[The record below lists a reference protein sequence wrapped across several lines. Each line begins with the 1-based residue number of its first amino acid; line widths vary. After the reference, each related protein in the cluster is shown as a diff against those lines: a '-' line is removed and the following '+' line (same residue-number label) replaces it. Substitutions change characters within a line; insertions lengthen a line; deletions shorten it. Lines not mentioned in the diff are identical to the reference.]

1 MEAEIHSLGSF
12 LRSRRE
18 RVDPR
23 AAGVVIVDR
32 RRVPGLRREE
42 LATLAGVSATYYA
55 RLEQGRDRN
64 PSPEVLDAIADAL
77 RLDAAERDHLHRLG
91 AVTSRR
97 ATTDRSVAESVRP
110 GVLTLLAAWSKF
122 PAIVVNARRD
132 VLASTELAQ
141 RINPGWTPGSN
152 VATFIFLDPRA
163 KKTYPDWDLIAS
175 QAVAGLRSA
184 AATYPGGDVEELI
197 GRLAAQD
204 ITFAELWSTQ
214 NVYARTAGQ
223 KRLAIEGFGVITLQF
238 ESFSVDG
245 APGQTMSVYF
255 PSSGS
260 SDETAF
266 ARLQTHDFTT

>member
-23 AAGVVIVDR
+23 AAGVVLVDR

-77 RLDAAERDHLHRLG
+77 RLDTAERDHLHRLG
-91 AVTSRR
+91 SPASRR
-97 ATTDRSVAESVRP
+97 DRDRPVAGSVRP
-110 GVLTLLAAWSKF
+110 GVRELLGLWSNF
-122 PAIVVNARRD
+122 PAFVVNARRD
-132 VLASTELAQ
+132 VLAATELAE
-141 RINPGWTPGSN
+141 RVNPGWSPGSN
-152 VATFIFLDPRA
+152 LAVFTFLDPRA
-163 KKTYPDWDLIAS
+163 KETYPDWDVIAG
-175 QAVAGLRSA
+175 QTVAGLRSA
-184 AATYPGGDVEELI
+184 SATYPGGDV
-197 GRLAAQD
+197 GRLIEYLAAED
-204 ITFAELWSTQ
+204 ATFAHLWSTQ
-214 NVYARTAGQ
+214 DVYARTIGQ
-223 KRLAIEGFGVITLQF
+223 KRFAIKGFGVITLQF

-245 APGQTMSVYF
+245 APGQTLFVYF
-255 PSSGS
+255 PSRGS

-266 ARLQTHDFTT
+266 ARLRESTSS